1 MVTTEQREQDVVAI
15 LMQDH
20 REVEAMFNEL
30 NGLRGS
36 REDATVQRRKDL
48 AEQVVIELV
57 RHSVAEEA
65 EVYPRIRE
73 RIDPA
78 EADRLI
84 HEQSEAE
91 LTMKRL
97 EKLDADQPEFE
108 AELQK
113 LMSEIKAH
121 VAEEEQVAFPR
132 LREVFSAD
140 ELADMGRKVQAVKKT
155 APTRPHPSAPDQP
168 PGNKAL
174 GPMAGMV
181 DRIRDSL
188 AGRGTE

>member
-1 MVTTEQREQDVVAI
+1 
-15 LMQDH
+15 MQDH
-20 REVEAMFNEL
+20 REVESMFNEL
-30 NGLRGS
+30 DVLRGS
-36 REDATVQRRKDL
+36 QAADTVQRRKEL
-48 AEQVVIELV
+48 AEQAVIELV

-73 RIDPA
+73 RIDSA
-78 EADRLI
+78 EADKLI
-84 HEQSEAE
+84 HDQSEAE

-113 LMSEIKAH
+113 LISEIKAH
-121 VAEEEQVAFPR
+121 VAEEERVAFPR

-140 ELADMGRKVQAVKKT
+140 ELAEMGRKVEAVKKT

-174 GPMAGMV
+174 GPMAGLV

-188 AGRGTE
+188 TGRGTA